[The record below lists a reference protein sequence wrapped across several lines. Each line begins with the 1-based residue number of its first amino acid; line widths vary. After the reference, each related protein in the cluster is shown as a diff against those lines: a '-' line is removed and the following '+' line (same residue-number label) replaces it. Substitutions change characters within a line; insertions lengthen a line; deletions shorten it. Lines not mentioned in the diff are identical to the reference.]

1 MFPVCTKVDI
11 LFLIDDSSSVSY
23 SGFTY
28 AKSVAAKLVDCL
40 TIGPDDV
47 RVGMMKFGSTVSTR
61 FTFSQF
67 FDKNQIKSSIIGS
80 SYRGDI
86 RTYTYTPLQNALHLM
101 TSNQADTLDIV
112 IVLTDGKSNNDVVY
126 ASQALH
132 SAGVYTFAM
141 GIGAVIDSNNL
152 QTIARNPN
160 TDYHVS
166 TNDYT
171 DLHRKVSKLIN
182 GLCTGKAYLFNEI
195 YHKTSVIFKNA
206 NNDQLFLGENGS
218 FGRQSAVH
226 QLLFWLMSTF
236 FSSVDQFCIHRA
248 ILYFSSVV

>member
-1 MFPVCTKVDI
+1 MCTKVDI
-11 LFLIDDSSSVSY
+11 LFLIDDSSSVSS
-23 SGFTY
+23 SGFAY

-47 RVGMMKFGSTVSTR
+47 RVALMTFGSTVSTR

-67 FDKNQIKSSIIGS
+67 FDKSQIKSSIGGS
-80 SYRGDI
+80 SFRGET
-86 RTYTYTPLQNALHLM
+86 RTYTNIPLQNALPLM
-101 TSNQADTLDIV
+101 TSNSADTLDIV
-112 IVLTDGKSNNDVVY
+112 IVLTDGKSNNDVMY

-182 GLCTGKAYLFNEI
+182 GLCTGNAYLFSRNI
-195 YHKTSVIFKNA
+195 PKDTQN
-206 NNDQLFLGENGS
+206 S
-218 FGRQSAVH
+218 F
-226 QLLFWLMSTF
+226 
-236 FSSVDQFCIHRA
+236 
-248 ILYFSSVV
+248 